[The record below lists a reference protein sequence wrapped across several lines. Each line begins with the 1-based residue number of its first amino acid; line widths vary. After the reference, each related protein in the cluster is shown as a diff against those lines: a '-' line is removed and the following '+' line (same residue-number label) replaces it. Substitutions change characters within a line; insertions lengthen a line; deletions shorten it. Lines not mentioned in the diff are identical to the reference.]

1 MYFTTITNKYG
12 IKVIEHVAGDGQ
24 ADFVASSGL
33 AWIEVDEEIVMPATG
48 DYWHNEKIIKV
59 DSDDY
64 DTVIAPIIHDAREVE
79 NAVIKQKA
87 DELEAEKARLLAEHE
102 EGAGDPI
109 VPEDDPAILDLA
121 ETKILAKQARK
132 PIYVPIREQDEIP
145 PYTQATLDLYT
156 EMLADTKR
164 MIAGIK
170 ADTDPDPDIVRF
182 PEPITFLDGTP
193 EEHTL
198 EFIVLADEDKDE
210 FLEHWGKVE
219 ADQQAFVDFLT
230 ARLAG

>member
-12 IKVIEHVAGDGQ
+12 LKVVEHVAGDGQ

-33 AWIEVDEEIVMPATG
+33 AWVEVDEEITMPATG
-48 DYWHNEKIIKV
+48 DYWHNEELIKL
-59 DSDDY
+59 DSDKY
-64 DTVIAPIIHDAREVE
+64 DTVIAPILKDARDVE
-79 NAVIKQKA
+79 NVTIQAKH
-87 DELEAEKARLLAEHE
+87 DEREAEKARLLAEHE
-102 EGAGDPI
+102 EGAGDYVAP
-109 VPEDDPAILDLA
+109 DADPAVLDLA
-121 ETKILAKQARK
+121 EQKIIAKQARK
-132 PIYVPIREQDEIP
+132 PIYVPIREQDELP

-170 ADTDPDPDIVRF
+170 ADTDPDPDVVRF

-198 EFIVLADEDKDE
+198 EYIVLADEDKDDY
-210 FLEHWGKVE
+210 LVHWGKVE
-219 ADQQAFVDFLT
+219 ADQQAFVEFLT